1 MAFRDVYLVAFD
13 KPRYPDRMA
22 RPKKFAQRVL
32 VALSEQTLAALR
44 AVQGADEDRS
54 DFIREAVDL
63 EIAVRK
69 LDVYAD
75 LRAHLLANESFADF
89 CAKAVRRAVLNRKT
103 SLANEAGPD
112 ESALV
117 EKPRKPD

>member
-1 MAFRDVYLVAFD
+1 MALRDAYLVPFN

-44 AVQGADEDRS
+44 AVQGTDEDRS

-63 EIAVRK
+63 EIAIRK
-69 LDVYAD
+69 LDVYPD

-89 CAKAVRRAVLNRKT
+89 CGKAVRRAVLNRKT

-112 ESALV
+112 EAAPP
-117 EKPRKPD
+117 EKPRKSE